1 MWEVSKES
9 ESNKIRNAL
18 EYEKGVEIEYDRVG
32 VLEVGIIPIQYSEN
46 TDGHARGYYLP
57 YQNSSI

>member
-1 MWEVSKES
+1 MKKA
-9 ESNKIRNAL
+9 ESNRIRNAL

-32 VLEVGIIPIQYSEN
+32 MLEVGIIPIQYSEN
-46 TDGHARGYYLP
+46 ADSHARGYYLP